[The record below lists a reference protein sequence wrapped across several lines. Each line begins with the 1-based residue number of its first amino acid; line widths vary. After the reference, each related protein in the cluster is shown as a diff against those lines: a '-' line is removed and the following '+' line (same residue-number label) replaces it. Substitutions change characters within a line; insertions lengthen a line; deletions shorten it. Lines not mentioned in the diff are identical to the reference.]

1 MNGCPYTKVACF
13 SLNTSPPWAMS
24 TLVKSPLTLS
34 RQRQSPSLLNQRLA
48 ALLLG
53 AFILFFLLT
62 TVAATLTSGCGCD
75 LPVGQSPGAPSVQVP
90 FQQSSGVNRTYLIH
104 IPKNY
109 NQNTPAPLVL
119 NFHGRGRNNIYQEFL
134 TGFSRPDWNPN
145 AIVVYPQGINDR
157 WQGDPESLNVDDVGF
172 VSDLISSISHKY
184 CLDSKRIYATAKSN
198 GGSFVNQL
206 ACDFRLSTQ
215 IAAFAP
221 VSAALYLPGVSE
233 KNCSDYIRRSASF
246 PCSPGRTEIP
256 ILEFH
261 GLEDDTI
268 PYYGGPRRGSCLISI
283 PHWLE
288 DWAKLQGYG
297 PTFRNSSL
305 FDGNVIKLEYAP
317 GTKNEGIITHY
328 AIKNWSHDW
337 PSRNSTVDTLNT
349 TFIDATPM
357 IMAFFDKHLL

>member
-1 MNGCPYTKVACF
+1 MASMNGCPYTKVACF
-13 SLNTSPPWAMS
+13 SLSISPPWAMS
-24 TLVKSPLTLS
+24 TLVMSPLTLS
-34 RQRQSPSLLNQRLA
+34 RQRQSPSSLNQRLA
-48 ALLLG
+48 VFLRG

-62 TVAATLTSGCGCD
+62 TVAATPTSGCGCD

-145 AIVVYPQGINDR
+145 AIVVYPQGIKDR

-198 GGSFVNQL
+198 GGSLVNQL

-233 KNCSDYIRRSASF
+233 KECSDYIRRSASF
-246 PCSPGRTEIP
+246 PCSPGRIEIP

-261 GLEDDTI
+261 GFEDDTI
-268 PYYGGPRRGSCLISI
+268 P
-283 PHWLE
+283 
-288 DWAKLQGYG
+288 
-297 PTFRNSSL
+297 
-305 FDGNVIKLEYAP
+305 LEYAP

-337 PSRNSTVDTLNT
+337 PSRNSTVDTLKT
-349 TFIDATPM
+349 TSIDATPM
-357 IMAFFDKHLL
+357 IMAFFNKHVL